1 MEYSRRDRVAAE
13 VGSEIT
19 QLEAVLEMFS
29 LVETRSRERSNY
41 PESAVLESG
50 MQASQATA

>member
-1 MEYSRRDRVAAE
+1 MAAE